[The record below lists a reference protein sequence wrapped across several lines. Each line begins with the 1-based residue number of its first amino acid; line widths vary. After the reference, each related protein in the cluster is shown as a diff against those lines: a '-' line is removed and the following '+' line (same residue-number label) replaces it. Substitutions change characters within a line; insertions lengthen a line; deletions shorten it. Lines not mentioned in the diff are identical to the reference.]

1 MRAKAPIQPK
11 DRNDARR
18 RILEASLRVFGE
30 KGFTAATTKDIAKRA
45 KVNEVT
51 IFRLFGSKKALFAE
65 AITEGSPLAQ
75 IRRAV
80 SFEPETT
87 LDELMVANA
96 RTALSILRANKHLFM
111 VMYGDAWR
119 QPRVGEVLGDML
131 LDKGVE
137 FLAEFF
143 EAQMDAGRIRRMDP
157 VTVARAW
164 MGTIQAH
171 FIVKDMLGSRKLA
184 QIDEEKMIRGFVSI
198 FLDGMRNGT
207 GGEGA

>member
-11 DRNDARR
+11 DRSATRR
-18 RILEASLRVFGE
+18 RILEASLQVFGE

-51 IFRLFGSKKALFAE
+51 VFRLFGSKKDLFAE
-65 AITEGSPLAQ
+65 AVMEGSPLAQ
-75 IRRAV
+75 IRKAV
-80 SFEPETT
+80 SFKPDTT
-87 LDELMVANA
+87 LDELMVTNA
-96 RTALSILRANKHLFM
+96 KTALSVLRANKHLFM

-119 QPRVGEVLGDML
+119 QPKVREVIGDML

-143 EAQMDAGRIRRMDP
+143 EAQMDTGRIRRMDP
-157 VTVARAW
+157 VIAARAW

-171 FIVKDMLGSRKLA
+171 FIVKDMLGSKKLG
-184 QIDEEKMIRGFVSI
+184 QIDEDKMIRGFVSI